1 MGSPFYARRRL
12 FCRRPARSPCDVT
25 AFWNDKIEP
34 NTEPAPM
41 RTPMLNEREI
51 ESCYLGQF
59 IPVHY
64 HHNMLMDQ
72 NRMHGFKSAI
82 DYAVKPGM
90 KVLELGGGTGV
101 LSCFA
106 AAKADK
112 VWCVEFNPDMVK
124 EARKMLALNA
134 NGEKV
139 EVVHADA
146 FEYLPPEPVDVVIC
160 EMIHVG
166 MLREK
171 QVEVIESFKRRYL
184 ARFGGPL
191 PLFVPE
197 AVIMAVQP
205 MQQEYDFEGFYAPIV
220 QFQETTAIHPG
231 VLELA
236 PPAVYSIIDF
246 TQPTDTLFGFDG
258 KFVVERSGTL
268 NALRFV
274 TKNILAVVPERSTT
288 IDWLNHYMC
297 LPLPQAMTVKAGDVL
312 QVSFQY
318 RAGGSIP
325 SLEASMNVQVL
336 YDVNLQPAPQTVVYA

>member
-1 MGSPFYARRRL
+1 
-12 FCRRPARSPCDVT
+12 
-25 AFWNDKIEP
+25 
-34 NTEPAPM
+34 
-41 RTPMLNEREI
+41 MLNEREI

-82 DYAVKPGM
+82 NYAVFPGA

-101 LSCFA
+101 LSWFA
-106 AAKADK
+106 ADKAEK
-112 VWCVEFNPDMVK
+112 VYCVEFNPDMVK
-124 EARKMLALNA
+124 EARKMLALNP
-134 NGEKV
+134 NGHKV

-160 EMIHVG
+160 EMIHVA

-171 QVEVIESFKRRYL
+171 QVEVMESFKRRYL

-191 PLFVPE
+191 PVFLPE

-205 MQQEYDFEGFYAPIV
+205 LQQEYDFEGFYAPIV
-220 QFQETTAIHPG
+220 QFQETTVIYPG
-231 VLELA
+231 TLELA
-236 PPAVYSIIDF
+236 APAVYSILDF
-246 TQPTDTLFGFDG
+246 SQPTDAHIAWAGQFLIE
-258 KFVVERSGTL
+258 KAGTL

-274 TKNILAVVPERSTT
+274 TKNILAVVEAEGST
-288 IDWLNHYMC
+288 IDWLNHYMT
-297 LPLPQAMTVKAGDVL
+297 LPLARPTAVRPGDVL
-312 QVSFQY
+312 EVSFNY

-325 SLEASMNVQVL
+325 SLEATMRADLVTETVPE
-336 YDVNLQPAPQTVVYA
+336 PAYRSAVFA